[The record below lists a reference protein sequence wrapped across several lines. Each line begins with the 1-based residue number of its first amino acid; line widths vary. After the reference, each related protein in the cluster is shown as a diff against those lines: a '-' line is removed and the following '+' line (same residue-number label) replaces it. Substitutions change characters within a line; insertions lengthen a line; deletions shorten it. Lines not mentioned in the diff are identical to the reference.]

1 MSIAIHARL
10 IGLALLFAAPAAAA
24 ESLAKPSAES
34 NVETARACF
43 QRGVDFFHEGNF
55 EAALAEFRKANQI
68 APSYRI
74 LYNIAQAYYE
84 THDYVSALKYYKQ
97 YLTDGDADVT
107 ESRKTAVAETIQKL
121 EARIAYLEIAVN
133 VDGAQ
138 VSVDDVPVGISP
150 LAGPISVNP
159 GPRRVS
165 ASKTGLP
172 VATRTISAAGS
183 DRLNV
188 ALVLRAQPDLRPGAQ
203 AAPGQ
208 EIAVSAEGGP
218 TSQSRAP
225 LIVALTATGACA
237 VATGVFAWLT
247 VRAKDDFDRDLNSF
261 KVSGSQ
267 LNDDRSRLRT
277 FALVTDIVAA
287 ATIASGGLSLYFAFT
302 RSSSSSQSAKQQ
314 RFVALTPMPGGVTL
328 SGGW

>member
-1 MSIAIHARL
+1 MSIAIHVRL

-107 ESRKTAVAETIQKL
+107 ESRKTAVEETIQKL
-121 EARIAYLEIAVN
+121 EARIAYLEIVVD

-138 VSVDDVPVGISP
+138 VSVDDVPVGPSP

-188 ALVLRAQPDLRPGAQ
+188 ALVLRAQPVLMPGAQ
-203 AAPGQ
+203 AASGQ
-208 EIAVSAEGGP
+208 EAAVSAEGGP
-218 TSQSRAP
+218 TSSRTP

-237 VATGVFAWLT
+237 VATGAFAWLT

-277 FALVTDIVAA
+277 FAIVTDIVAA
-287 ATIASGGLSLYFAFT
+287 AAIASGGLSLYFAFT
-302 RSSSSSQSAKQQ
+302 RSSSSSQSAKPQP
-314 RFVALTPMPGGVTL
+314 FMALTPMPGGVTL
-328 SGGW
+328 YGGW